1 MTDDFVAERRRR
13 RFVLIGGLVLGLVAA
28 AAVYFLL
35 TRPGGGG
42 PTATQAQTT
51 IVVAAINIKA
61 HTQILPEMV
70 KTESVPADPVF
81 DETATE
87 VKDVVGRVALV
98 DITAGQPMQNS
109 MFGTGTAGGVSILEP
124 GETVGPDSPLWRAVS
139 ITVPAD
145 RAVGGLVRAGDHVDL
160 IVTMAPQ
167 LYDPTGGLVGVND
180 PGHPALFGQVY
191 SDSTTKVTLTDVEVL
206 VATADSSVY
215 VLKVDEHQAEQI
227 AHIQSSVDN
236 QFTLTLRPQA
246 DTRSFD
252 PTGYGQTSNSLFNL
266 YAFPIPVQIN
276 VAASASPGLLP
287 SPLPSALATAE
298 RERAAVRQPAGR
310 GRRSPTPTPL

>member
-28 AAVYFLL
+28 VAVYFLL
-35 TRPGGGG
+35 TRTPGGTPA
-42 PTATQAQTT
+42 PTLAQKT
-51 IVVAAINIKA
+51 IVVAAVAIPARTTITQDMIKTDVVPDDPAWSGTATDPKKVVGQAALVNIPIGA
-61 HTQILPEMV
+61 PIQNTMLSGSTSGLQILGP
-70 KTESVPADPVF
+70 D
-81 DETATE
+81 
-87 VKDVVGRVALV
+87 
-98 DITAGQPMQNS
+98 
-109 MFGTGTAGGVSILEP
+109 
-124 GETVGPDSPLWRAVS
+124 ETVGPDSPIWRAVS

-145 RAVGGLVRAGDHVDL
+145 RAVGGQIGTGDHVDL

-191 SDSTTKVTLTDVEVL
+191 SDSTTKVTMTDIQVL
-206 VATADSSVY
+206 QAVTDSQVY
-215 VLKVDEHQAEQI
+215 ILKVDEHQAEEI
-227 AHIQSSVDN
+227 AHIQSSLDN

-252 PTGYGQTSNSLFNL
+252 PTGYGQTNNSLFNL

-276 VAASASPGLLP
+276 VAASASPGLP
-287 SPLPSALATAE
+287 TPLPSVLPSGSP
-298 RERAAVRQPAGR
+298 VAG
-310 GRRSPTPTPL
+310 SPSPSPSSTP

>member
-28 AAVYFLL
+28 GAVYFLL
-35 TRPGGGG
+35 TRPPGG
-42 PTATQAQTT
+42 TAVATPAQTT

-61 HTQILPEMV
+61 HTQILPDMV
-70 KTESVPADPVF
+70 KTQSVPDDPVF
-81 DETATE
+81 DETATS
-87 VKDVVGRVALV
+87 VADVVGSVALV
-98 DITAGQPMQNS
+98 DITAGQPMQNA
-109 MFGTGTAGGVSILEP
+109 MFSKGTAGGVNILEP

-139 ITVPAD
+139 ITVPNE

-160 IVTMAPQ
+160 IVTLAPQ

-191 SDSTTKVTLTDVEVL
+191 SDVTTKVTLTDVEVL
-206 VATADSSVY
+206 EANTEAALY

-227 AHIQSSVDN
+227 AHIQSSLDN
-236 QFTLTLRPQA
+236 SFTLTLRPQA
-246 DTRSFD
+246 DTRTFD
-252 PTGYGQTSNSLFNL
+252 PTSYGQTTNNLFNL

-276 VAASASPGLLP
+276 VASSASPGLP
-287 SPLPSALATAE
+287 TPLPSGSAAPSASPPAE
-298 RERAAVRQPAGR
+298 TP
-310 GRRSPTPTPL
+310 SPTQ